1 MAITWTKLWLGTDDG
16 TLLKGV
22 DLKNFQQD
30 MANVLTTSDVG
41 SSAEI
46 ITHDGEILVY
56 EGQVLYE

>member
-1 MAITWTKLWLGTDDG
+1 MGIEWTKIWRGSDDG

-22 DLKNFQQD
+22 DLKNIQED
-30 MANVLTTSDVG
+30 MSNVLTTSDVG